1 MIKHVKFAS
10 IPVKD
15 SERARDFYIEKLGFT
30 LHTDAPF
37 GDGRRWIELSPPG
50 AETRVVLFTPDG
62 HEDRV
67 GTFANVTFACDD
79 VEATYNELLAR
90 GVVFTQPPTTQPW
103 GTFAMFNDSE
113 GNQFVMSSAFD

>member
-15 SERARDFYIEKLGFT
+15 SERARDFYVEKLGFT

-67 GTFANVTFACDD
+67 GTFSNVTFACDD
-79 VEATYNELLAR
+79 VEASYNELRAR
-90 GVVFTQPPTTQPW
+90 GVEFTQPPTTQPW